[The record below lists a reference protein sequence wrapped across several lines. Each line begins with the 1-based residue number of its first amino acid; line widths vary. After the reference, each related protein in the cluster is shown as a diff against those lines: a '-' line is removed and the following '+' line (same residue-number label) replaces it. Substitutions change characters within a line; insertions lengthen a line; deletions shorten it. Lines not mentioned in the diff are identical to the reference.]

1 MEDFNFFKG
10 GNREYVG
17 RWVGPYN
24 DFKTQNKIISYISP
38 IWRGNE
44 FVGIVGF
51 DLTIDSLFTD
61 FINFDP
67 SQSSYVFIAKNTG
80 EIISTTDKLY
90 VDLKIKKAENPSIF
104 DSQVIKELKIPDFF
118 KKDEGMSLI
127 SGEKIIAF
135 SNIPSFAG
143 KLILISPLGEIIN
156 TQKEKAL
163 EISQALATINLT
175 INISMAAL
183 GVFIFLSSFYLI
195 QKGLVKP
202 IIIFRN
208 AANNISNGKLDTR
221 VSIKSQD
228 EIGELA
234 TTFNN
239 MASEMDQSHGDLEQ
253 KVTERTQKLDQKVK
267 ELEKFKE
274 VTVDRELRMIELKK
288 EIKRLEAKSQV
299 GGEREK
305 V

>member
-1 MEDFNFFKG
+1 
-10 GNREYVG
+10 
-17 RWVGPYN
+17 
-24 DFKTQNKIISYISP
+24 
-38 IWRGNE
+38 
-44 FVGIVGF
+44 
-51 DLTIDSLFTD
+51 
-61 FINFDP
+61 
-67 SQSSYVFIAKNTG
+67 
-80 EIISTTDKLY
+80 
-90 VDLKIKKAENPSIF
+90 
-104 DSQVIKELKIPDFF
+104 
-118 KKDEGMSLI
+118 MSLI

-156 TQKEKAL
+156 AQKEKSL
-163 EISQALATINLT
+163 EIGQALATINLT